1 MLTIDFQGIN
11 EPLQQR
17 DYLPISLLKC
27 LTHLN
32 THKFD
37 EEMKI
42 TTKTLLKSR
51 YTSWRIK
58 IIQCIM
64 ICKNKSSIYVECF
77 LFLLAIVLKNELAF
91 NLYCLSL
98 KTNYYVFSDDNWLAT
113 FEIQLAA
120 IMLQL

>member
-1 MLTIDFQGIN
+1 MLTIDFQGVN

-17 DYLPISLLKC
+17 DYLQISSLEC

-51 YTSWRIK
+51 YSNWRIK
-58 IIQCIM
+58 MIQCIM
-64 ICKNKSSIYVECF
+64 ICEMR
-77 LFLLAIVLKNELAF
+77 A
-91 NLYCLSL
+91 
-98 KTNYYVFSDDNWLAT
+98 
-113 FEIQLAA
+113 Q
-120 IMLQL
+120 